1 MVGRRRRRRE
11 RSLFSE
17 KGLSFHLFTR
27 LSVPSPLDSPNRS
40 VSSLPSFDISISLD
54 PLCLYQKNQ
63 VFFYLFLDKEIRG
76 YQKLGFSCVFSISGL
91 GIRVK
96 LGSFS

>member
-1 MVGRRRRRRE
+1 MVGRRRRRRRE

-63 VFFYLFLDKEIRG
+63 VFSICFWIKKYEDTKNWVFL
-76 YQKLGFSCVFSISGL
+76 VFFRSQGWESE
-91 GIRVK
+91 
-96 LGSFS
+96 